1 MILSKLTRIPVI
13 HRILIGICSA
23 GIAATI
29 ATIPD
34 TVAPDSGFYKLSIG
48 QSYPVEIRQESLVSH
63 ELTEKNKQLSWETYT
78 VKPGESASV
87 LFSRVGLTARQLYN
101 LTSSDKEIETQLTRL
116 RPGDKLKF
124 GFNQD
129 QEIIQ
134 LIRPISKFE
143 TYRINKI
150 GDNYL
155 GLFEKQEIETQLNY
169 TKATITS
176 NFWNASIGASLN
188 ANQIMELAGIF
199 GWDIDFALDIRE
211 GDNFKVL
218 YEEKYVEG
226 EYAGKGNIIAASFT
240 NRGDT
245 FTAIRNDK
253 NGNFYEP
260 NGRAMKKAFLRSPI
274 NFRYVSSNFNPRRL
288 HPVTGQRKAHRGTDY
303 VAPVGTPIWAAG
315 DGVVDKAGYNQF
327 NGNYVFIRHSNT
339 YITKYLH
346 MTKRYVKAG
355 QRVKQGDTVGTLGGT
370 GRVTG
375 PHLHYEFLVNGV
387 HKDARTVSLPQ
398 SKSLTGNDKKEF
410 EVVAK
415 ERLKQLEQYS
425 EFIVGNHPVITH

>member
-1 MILSKLTRIPVI
+1 MLSKLTRIPVI

>member
-134 LIRPISKFE
+134 LIRPINKFE

>member
-1 MILSKLTRIPVI
+1 MLSKLTRIPVI

-48 QSYPVEIRQESLVSH
+48 QSYPIEIRQESLISH
-63 ELTEKNKQLSWETYT
+63 ETTEKNKQLSWETYT

-87 LFSRVGLTARQLYN
+87 LFSRVGLTARQLYD
-101 LTSSDKEIETQLTRL
+101 LTSSDKEIEQQLTRL

-124 GFNQD
+124 GFNQE
-129 QEIIQ
+129 QEIVQ

-143 TYRINKI
+143 TYRISKI
-150 GDNYL
+150 GDSYL

-169 TKATITS
+169 TKAIITS
-176 NFWNASIGASLN
+176 NFWNASIGAGLN

-410 EVVAK
+410 EVIAK

>member
-48 QSYPVEIRQESLVSH
+48 QSYPIEIRQESLISH
-63 ELTEKNKQLSWETYT
+63 ETTEKNKQLSWETYT

-87 LFSRVGLTARQLYN
+87 LFSRVGLTARQLYD
-101 LTSSDKEIETQLTRL
+101 LTSSDKEIEQQLTRL

-124 GFNQD
+124 GFNQE
-129 QEIIQ
+129 QEIVQ

-143 TYRINKI
+143 TYRISKI
-150 GDNYL
+150 GDSYF

-169 TKATITS
+169 TKAIITS
-176 NFWNASIGASLN
+176 NFWNASIGAGLN

-410 EVVAK
+410 EVIAK